1 LSSYAS
7 PPFMRYENIING
19 ILVNSH
25 SLRRSF
31 KTRVLIFSLLRIDMV
46 SMDKRRDGPTDNISR
61 RDFLGTMVA
70 GAVGIGSGT
79 TMAETMTQRPI
90 PRIGESLPVI
100 GLGTWQTF
108 DVGPTAAEREPL
120 RDVLGDFVKLGG
132 SVVDSS
138 PMYGWSEAVVG
149 DLAGE
154 LNAHKKL
161 FLATK
166 VWTSGKEAGIRQMEE
181 SLEKLRASRIDLMQV
196 HNLVDYRTHLATL
209 RRWKEQGK
217 VRYIGV
223 THYTESAYDDV
234 AKVIQSEELD
244 FVQINYSVAERS
256 AERRLLPLAAERGLA
271 VLVNRPFAAGGLFR
285 KVSSHPLPAWAAE
298 IDCTSWAQLFLKFVI
313 SHPAVT
319 CAIPATS
326 KIQHLRDNMQAGVG
340 RLPDGKM
347 REHIALTVAN
357 I

>member
-1 LSSYAS
+1 MMIA
-7 PPFMRYENIING
+7 
-19 ILVNSH
+19 
-25 SLRRSF
+25 
-31 KTRVLIFSLLRIDMV
+31 
-46 SMDKRRDGPTDNISR
+46 
-61 RDFLGTMVA
+61 A

-79 TMAETMTQRPI
+79 TTAETMMQRPI
-90 PRIGESLPVI
+90 ARTGDSLPVI

-108 DVGPTAAEREPL
+108 DVGPTDAARESL
-120 RDVLGDFVKLGG
+120 RHVLGEFVKLGG

-138 PMYGWSEAVVG
+138 PMYGRSEAVVG
-149 DLAGE
+149 DLGAE
-154 LNAHKKL
+154 LNLHKKL

-166 VWTSGKEAGIRQMEE
+166 VWTSGREPGIRQMEQ
-181 SLEKLRASRIDLMQV
+181 SLAKLRASRIDLMQV

-209 RRWKEQGK
+209 RRWKEQGR

-223 THYTESAYDDV
+223 THYTESAYDDL
-234 AKVIQSEELD
+234 ARVIQSEELD
-244 FVQINYSVAERS
+244 FVQINYSVAERT

-285 KVSSHPLPAWAAE
+285 KVSNHPLPAWAAE

-326 KIQHLRDNMQAGVG
+326 KVQHLRDNMRAGFG
-340 RLPDGKM
+340 RLPDAKM
-347 REHIALTVAN
+347 RERIARSVAS

>member
-1 LSSYAS
+1 
-7 PPFMRYENIING
+7 
-19 ILVNSH
+19 
-25 SLRRSF
+25 
-31 KTRVLIFSLLRIDMV
+31 
-46 SMDKRRDGPTDNISR
+46 MDKRHDGPTDNISR
-61 RDFLGTMVA
+61 RNFLGMMIAA
-70 GAVGIGSGT
+70 GAVSFSSGT
-79 TMAETMTQRPI
+79 TMAETMIKRPI
-90 PRIGESLPVI
+90 SRTGESLPVI

-120 RDVLGDFVKLGG
+120 RQVLGEFIKLGG

-138 PMYGWSEAVVG
+138 PMYGRSESVVG
-149 DLAGE
+149 DLAAE

-166 VWTSGKEAGIRQMEE
+166 VWTSGREEGIRQMEQ
-181 SLEKLRASRIDLMQV
+181 SLSRLRTSRIDLMQV
-196 HNLVDYRTHLATL
+196 HNLVDWRTHLTTL
-209 RRWKEQGK
+209 RLWKEQGK

-223 THYTESAYDDV
+223 THYTESAYDDL
-234 AKVIQSEELD
+234 ANVIQSENVD
-244 FVQINYSVAERS
+244 FVQLNYSVAERT
-256 AERRLLPLAAERGLA
+256 AERRLLPLGAERRLA

-326 KIQHLRDNMQAGVG
+326 KIQHLRDNMRAGLG
-340 RLPDGKM
+340 RLPDTKM
-347 REHIALTVAN
+347 RERIARSIAN